1 MGENLIN
8 TSRQSSL
15 YGENSTLTG
24 GNVSK
29 EELNHLINTQSD
41 KIQARNNKQQELDR
55 TATNISTNQLDQDTI
70 RRRIELLK
78 EANREATRKADQL
91 QALNNQKSTKEQELN
106 ALRQALES
114 AKANATNQTTH
125 TDRTVWSNFE
135 NQLRTLNWDKLTETN
150 GVDQLANEL
159 KSKVENDFPTITKY
173 DVEKYKPLINGY
185 VNSKALYGKNLED
198 FQAKIRRNID
208 GNGDFD
214 KNYLNTLTSASDS
227 DFKKLISRLDDFYKT
242 DNTKPYEYKKEEGSR
257 GFISNNDTNN
267 YKPSELLTRYGY
279 FFDGDEKIRDSFNFF
294 YLINDKNNRKL
305 ILDKELDSKHLEKN
319 EANYRRLIQD
329 KYSMLIGS
337 NEFQELKQLLDKHS
351 ITNNQSIS
359 IPIDIDNQYGYADT
373 HNININNTYSLSNF
387 RNIQNDPFMNEL
399 VTYLNK
405 KQLER
410 GVNMR
415 NLQDGLTE
423 KYFIRNQEVKD
434 FLQEY
439 GIEVCENCPA
449 FATNSVTGSKTIK
462 TYNIDLYTNKDTFAY
477 NPATTKI
484 ISVLKMPNLI
494 NKEDIMSFGQLSFEL
509 FKKDHNSL
517 VMSLES
523 FRGKSEIKASDVNS
537 LRQASELI
545 DRVYSKIDWN
555 APDSAWTINKS
566 EFKAKFDNLRE
577 IYQKVK
583 DYVQSYDDVLADPDN
598 SHKKSIMLSKYNDVL
613 NISERSIYD
622 QDLSSIS
629 FSDKAKEIIA
639 KFDKIAN
646 QANDDAI
653 NELKTWGNGI
663 TLFDKHNE
671 IARDVISQANEL
683 INKIQSKEHE
693 IAEKQ
698 AELNTINASISN
710 NALTEEERN
719 ANTLREEKERE
730 LAEKQREK
738 EQLEQEKATKER
750 ELEELN
756 RAIQNGNLTNKGL
769 QNIGIG
775 YHNFNSGAKAIT
787 IGNENTVLAD
797 GAVGI
802 GNNNSLSK
810 EATNTFV
817 LGSNVTTNIPNSV
830 ALGKDTTLSAPIATP
845 SHTIAGTQYNFAG
858 IAPVG
863 TVSIGAEGKERTLTH
878 LAAGRISNTSTDG
891 INGSQLN
898 AVIETLNSLNTEL
911 TTLKN
916 APKVKAPVIKA
927 GDGLSLSEGED
938 GSITLSNALSFTS
951 GNGMNINKEG
961 NNITITNTKP
971 FEEADKEKL
980 NSASTN
986 ATSALEKAN
995 ANEGAINTA
1004 NGKIAVN
1011 EGKITTQEGKVND
1024 LTSRVTANEGN
1035 ITTLTS
1041 KVTTVTNTA
1050 NEALG
1055 KANTAVQP
1063 DKLKAG
1069 DGISVVKAE
1078 NGDITITNTKS
1089 FNNDDKEKLNTAFDK
1104 SSTAVQPDSLEAGNG
1119 ISISKADGKITITN
1133 TQPLTTEDK
1142 AKYDNA
1148 STKAENAIQLDKL
1161 KAGNGISVNKAE
1173 NGEITIT
1180 NTKAFEDADKEKL
1193 NTASTTANNA
1203 LEKANANEGK
1213 IDGLTGKLNTV
1224 TETANNAQSTAN
1236 SALEKAS
1243 ANEDA
1248 INTANSKI
1256 AVNEGKITAQEGKIN
1271 DLTSRVTANEG
1282 NITTLTGKV
1291 TTVTDVA
1298 NEALSKANTN
1308 AETIANVSGVANE
1321 ALGKANTA
1329 VQPDKLKAGDGISVN
1344 QSENGEITITNTRE
1358 SGNGLDDLTI
1368 EGKDNITVN
1377 KDGNKYVIGN
1387 KATPSTGNTSP
1398 KLAVAGDK
1406 NIDATVD
1413 ENNNV
1418 SLKLKDN
1425 LDVQNVKARTI
1436 NSKNVVTDNL
1446 NTDNLNAKHVNAEKL
1461 IIGGNELGTK
1471 GLSVGDININEN
1483 GIDAGNKPINN
1494 VADGEISPNS
1504 QQAINGRQFYP
1515 IVNQLDIQRQ
1525 HIQNLDDRVG
1535 RVEQGLHKQNTLRKA
1550 GNASAMAT
1558 AGLLQPHKNGQS
1570 GITAAVGQYQGQT
1583 AVAVGYSALS
1593 DNGKYGVKFSLNTN
1607 TQKEMGGS
1615 AGVGYFW

>member
-24 GNVSK
+24 DNISK
-29 EELNHLINTQSD
+29 EELNHLINTQAD
-41 KIQARNNKQQELDR
+41 KIQARNNKQQEIDR
-55 TATNISTNQLDQDTI
+55 TTTNISTNQLDQGAI

-78 EANREATRKADQL
+78 EANREATRKVDQL
-91 QALNNQKSTKEQELN
+91 QELNNQKSTKEHELET
-106 ALRQALES
+106 LRQALES
-114 AKANATNQTTH
+114 AKAEATNQSTH

-135 NQLRTLNWDKLTETN
+135 NQLRSLNWDKLTETN

-159 KSKVENDFPTITKY
+159 KTKVENDFPTITKY

-185 VNSKALYGKNLED
+185 VNSKGVFGKNRDIVEYEISGFFPRERGYED
-198 FQAKIRRNID
+198 KIN
-208 GNGDFD
+208 N
-214 KNYLNTLTSASDS
+214 LMNTLINETNHQNKLIHTVNDIQPTKYLKSPITNQESIQRYLTYNQFLKNDDVKEFIGEYTESNDYGYGYEEVYSFPNTASEHYSHNMDNGIYGNQGLLMDSYHPLIQDVTLNVESLISTPMLKNKKEIYSFINHVNTVLRFSLS
-227 DFKKLISRLDDFYKT
+227 DFKNKEVISPADIAQLDNAFNAFKNLKNEINWDAEQSSWTIDK
-242 DNTKPYEYKKEEGSR
+242 NEYK
-257 GFISNNDTNN
+257 
-267 YKPSELLTRYGY
+267 
-279 FFDGDEKIRDSFNFF
+279 
-294 YLINDKNNRKL
+294 
-305 ILDKELDSKHLEKN
+305 
-319 EANYRRLIQD
+319 
-329 KYSMLIGS
+329 
-337 NEFQELKQLLDKHS
+337 
-351 ITNNQSIS
+351 
-359 IPIDIDNQYGYADT
+359 
-373 HNININNTYSLSNF
+373 
-387 RNIQNDPFMNEL
+387 
-399 VTYLNK
+399 
-405 KQLER
+405 
-410 GVNMR
+410 
-415 NLQDGLTE
+415 
-423 KYFIRNQEVKD
+423 
-434 FLQEY
+434 
-439 GIEVCENCPA
+439 
-449 FATNSVTGSKTIK
+449 
-462 TYNIDLYTNKDTFAY
+462 
-477 NPATTKI
+477 
-484 ISVLKMPNLI
+484 
-494 NKEDIMSFGQLSFEL
+494 
-509 FKKDHNSL
+509 
-517 VMSLES
+517 
-523 FRGKSEIKASDVNS
+523 
-537 LRQASELI
+537 
-545 DRVYSKIDWN
+545 SKIDN
-555 APDSAWTINKS
+555 LEP
-566 EFKAKFDNLRE
+566 FFAK
-577 IYQKVK
+577 IK
-583 DYVQSYDDVLADPDN
+583 DYIDSYNANLNDPSNNQKKAD
-598 SHKKSIMLSKYNDVL
+598 MLKKYNTLL
-613 NISERSIYD
+613 NED
-622 QDLSSIS
+622 NNL
-629 FSDKAKEIIA
+629 
-639 KFDKIAN
+639 IAN
-646 QANDDAI
+646 QKLTEANLSQKGQ
-653 NELKTWGNGI
+653 ELLEKFNRI
-663 TLFDKHNE
+663 ASESNDKAVAEMNDMIDKLKLFDRNHQIVREVNE
-671 IARDVISQANEL
+671 KLTEL
-683 INKIQSKEHE
+683 TNKIQSKERE

-698 AELNTINASISN
+698 AELNTINTSISN

-756 RAIQNGNLTNKGL
+756 RAIQSGNLTNKGL

-775 YHNFNSGAKAIT
+775 YNNFNSGAKAIT

-797 GAVGI
+797 GAVAI
-802 GNNNSLSK
+802 GNNNNLSK

-863 TVSIGAEGKERTLTH
+863 TVSIGAEGKERTLTN

-898 AVIETLNSLNTEL
+898 AVIETLNGLSTEL

-916 APKVKAPVIKA
+916 APKTKAPVIKA
-927 GDGLSLSEGED
+927 GDGLSLTEGDD
-938 GSITLSNALSFTS
+938 GSITLSNALTFNS
-951 GNGMNINKEG
+951 GDGINVNKEG
-961 NNITITNTKP
+961 NNITITNTQP
-971 FEEADKEKL
+971 LSAEDKTKYDT
-980 NSASTN
+980 ASTN
-986 ATSALEKAN
+986 ASSALEKAN
-995 ANEGAINTA
+995 ANEG
-1004 NGKIAVN
+1004 KI
-1011 EGKITTQEGKVND
+1011 ND
-1024 LTSRVTANEGN
+1024 LTSRVTVNDGN
-1035 ITTLTS
+1035 ITALTG

-1069 DGISVVKAE
+1069 DGISVVKGE

-1104 SSTAVQPDSLEAGNG
+1104 SSTAVQSDSLEAGNG

-1142 AKYDNA
+1142 TKYDNA

-1180 NTKAFEDADKEKL
+1180 NTKAFEDADKERL
-1193 NTASTTANNA
+1193 NTALTTANNA

-1213 IDGLTGKLNTV
+1213 IDGLTGKINAV

-1236 SALEKAS
+1236 SALEKAN
-1243 ANEDA
+1243 ANEGA
-1248 INTANSKI
+1248 INIANGKITA
-1256 AVNEGKITAQEGKIN
+1256 NEGKITTQEGKIN

-1282 NITTLTGKV
+1282 NISTLTGKV
-1291 TTVTDVA
+1291 TTVTNTA
-1298 NEALSKANTN
+1298 NEALGKANTN
-1308 AETIANVSGVANE
+1308 TETINNVSGVANE

-1329 VQPDKLKAGDGISVN
+1329 VQPDKLKAGDGISVD
-1344 QSENGEITITNTRE
+1344 QAENGEITITNTRE
-1358 SGNGLDDLTI
+1358 SGNGLADLTI

-1377 KDGNKYVIGN
+1377 KDGNKYVIGS
-1387 KATPSTGNTSP
+1387 KALPSTGNTLP

-1406 NIDATVD
+1406 NIDATID
-1413 ENNNV
+1413 DNNNV

-1425 LDVQNVKARTI
+1425 LDVQNVQARTI

-1446 NTDNLNAKHVNAEKL
+1446 NTGNLNAKNVNAEKL

-1471 GLSVGDININEN
+1471 GLTVGDININEN

-1504 QQAINGRQFYP
+1504 QQAINGRQLYP

-1558 AGLLQPHKNGQS
+1558 AGLLQPHKSGQS
-1570 GITAAVGQYQGQT
+1570 GITAAIGQYQGQT
-1583 AVAVGYSALS
+1583 AVAIGYSALS

>member
-8 TSRQSSL
+8 TSHQSSL

-24 GNVSK
+24 NNITK
-29 EELNHLINTQSD
+29 EELNNLISTQSD

-91 QALNNQKSTKEQELN
+91 QTLNNQKSTKEHELE

-114 AKANATNQTTH
+114 AKADATNQTTH

-135 NQLRTLNWDKLTETN
+135 NQLRTLNWDKLTESN

-159 KSKVENDFPTITKY
+159 KAKVENDFPTITKY

-185 VNSKALYGKNLED
+185 VNSKGIFGKNKDIVEYEISGFYPRERGYESQISNLM
-198 FQAKIRRNID
+198 
-208 GNGDFD
+208 
-214 KNYLNTLTSASDS
+214 NTLINETNHQTKIIHTVNDIQPAKYLKNPITNQESIQRYLTYNQFLKNNDVKEFIEEYTESNNYGYRYEENYSFSGIANEYYNHNMDNGIYGDQSLLRDSYNPLIKDVTLNVESLISTPMLKNKKEIYSFINHVNGVLRFSLS
-227 DFKKLISRLDDFYKT
+227 DFKNKEVISPADIAQLNNVFNSFKDLKNEINWDADQSMWTIDK
-242 DNTKPYEYKKEEGSR
+242 NEYK
-257 GFISNNDTNN
+257 
-267 YKPSELLTRYGY
+267 
-279 FFDGDEKIRDSFNFF
+279 
-294 YLINDKNNRKL
+294 
-305 ILDKELDSKHLEKN
+305 
-319 EANYRRLIQD
+319 
-329 KYSMLIGS
+329 
-337 NEFQELKQLLDKHS
+337 
-351 ITNNQSIS
+351 
-359 IPIDIDNQYGYADT
+359 
-373 HNININNTYSLSNF
+373 
-387 RNIQNDPFMNEL
+387 
-399 VTYLNK
+399 
-405 KQLER
+405 
-410 GVNMR
+410 
-415 NLQDGLTE
+415 
-423 KYFIRNQEVKD
+423 
-434 FLQEY
+434 
-439 GIEVCENCPA
+439 
-449 FATNSVTGSKTIK
+449 
-462 TYNIDLYTNKDTFAY
+462 
-477 NPATTKI
+477 
-484 ISVLKMPNLI
+484 
-494 NKEDIMSFGQLSFEL
+494 
-509 FKKDHNSL
+509 
-517 VMSLES
+517 
-523 FRGKSEIKASDVNS
+523 
-537 LRQASELI
+537 
-545 DRVYSKIDWN
+545 SKIDN
-555 APDSAWTINKS
+555 LEP
-566 EFKAKFDNLRE
+566 FFAK
-577 IYQKVK
+577 IK
-583 DYVQSYDDVLADPDN
+583 DYIDSYNANLNDPSNNQKKAD
-598 SHKKSIMLSKYNDVL
+598 MLKKYNTLINEDN
-613 NISERSIYD
+613 NI
-622 QDLSSIS
+622 
-629 FSDKAKEIIA
+629 
-639 KFDKIAN
+639 IAN
-646 QANDDAI
+646 QKLREANLSQKGQ
-653 NELKTWGNGI
+653 ELLEKFNRI
-663 TLFDKHNE
+663 ASESNDKAVAEMNDMIDKLKLFDRNHQIVREVNE
-671 IARDVISQANEL
+671 KLAEL
-683 INKIQSKEHE
+683 TNNIQSKERE

-698 AELNTINASISN
+698 AELNNINTSISN
-710 NALTEEERN
+710 NALTEDERN

-769 QNIGIG
+769 QNIGVG

-797 GAVGI
+797 GAVAI
-802 GNNNSLSK
+802 GNNNNLSK
-810 EATNTFV
+810 EAINTFI

-830 ALGKDTTLSAPIATP
+830 ALGKDTTLSTPIATP

-863 TVSIGAEGKERTLTH
+863 TVSIGAEGKERTLTN

-898 AVIETLNSLNTEL
+898 TVIETLNGLSTEL

-916 APKVKAPVIKA
+916 APKVKVPVIKA
-927 GDGLSLSEGED
+927 GDGLSLTEGDD
-938 GSITLSNALSFTS
+938 GSITLSNALIFNS
-951 GNGMNINKEG
+951 GNGMAVNKEG

-971 FEEADKEKL
+971 FEGADKEKL
-980 NSASTN
+980 NTASTN
-986 ATSALEKAN
+986 ANSALEKAN
-995 ANEGAINTA
+995 TNEGAINTA

-1035 ITTLTS
+1035 ITTLTG

-1055 KANTAVQP
+1055 KANTAVQL

-1069 DGISVVKAE
+1069 DGISVSKAD

-1173 NGEITIT
+1173 NGDITIT

-1203 LEKANANEGK
+1203 
-1213 IDGLTGKLNTV
+1213 
-1224 TETANNAQSTAN
+1224 QSTAN
-1236 SALEKAS
+1236 SALEKAN
-1243 ANEDA
+1243 ANEGA
-1248 INTANSKI
+1248 INTANGKI
-1256 AVNEGKITAQEGKIN
+1256 TANEGKIATQEGKIN

-1282 NITTLTGKV
+1282 NITTLTGKM
-1291 TTVTDVA
+1291 TTVTNTA
-1298 NEALSKANTN
+1298 NEALGKANTN
-1308 AETIANVSGVANE
+1308 AETINNVSGVANE

-1344 QSENGEITITNTRE
+1344 QAENGEITITNTRE
-1358 SGNGLDDLTI
+1358 SGNGLADLTI

-1377 KDGNKYVIGN
+1377 KDGNKYVIGS
-1387 KATPSTGNTSP
+1387 KALPSTGNTSP

-1413 ENNNV
+1413 DHNNV

-1425 LDVQNVKARTI
+1425 LDVQNVQARTI

-1446 NTDNLNAKHVNAEKL
+1446 NTGNLNAKNVNAEKL

-1471 GLSVGDININEN
+1471 GLTVGDININEN

-1504 QQAINGRQFYP
+1504 KQAINGRQLYP

-1570 GITAAVGQYQGQT
+1570 GITAAIGQYQGQT

-1593 DNGKYGVKFSLNTN
+1593 DNGKYGVKFSINTN

>member
-1 MGENLIN
+1 MSKSTHSFKLHKLAFFTLTYFGVVGGGVAFSAQVATGVNNTITGENSTTMGENLIN

-24 GNVSK
+24 DNISK
-29 EELNHLINTQSD
+29 EEFNHLINTQAD

-91 QALNNQKSTKEQELN
+91 QALNNQKSTKEHELE

-114 AKANATNQTTH
+114 AKAESTNQTTH

-135 NQLRTLNWDKLTETN
+135 NQLRTLNWDKLTESN

-159 KSKVENDFPTITKY
+159 KAKVENDFPTITKY

-198 FQAKIRRNID
+198 FQSKIRKNID
-208 GNGDFD
+208 GNGDAD
-214 KNYLNTLTSASDS
+214 KNYLNTLASASDS

-242 DNTKPYEYKKEEGSR
+242 DNAKPYEYKKEEGSR

-267 YKPSELLTRYGY
+267 YKPSELLTKYGY
-279 FFDGDEKIRDSFNFF
+279 FFDGNEKVRDSFNFF
-294 YLINDKNNRKL
+294 YLINDKNNRKS

-319 EANYRRLIQD
+319 EENYRRLIQD

-337 NEFQELKQLLDKHS
+337 NEFQELKRLLDKHN

-359 IPIDIDNQYGYADT
+359 IPVDIDNQYGYADT

-399 VTYLNK
+399 LTYLNK

-449 FATNSVTGSKTIK
+449 FATNGVTGSKTIK
-462 TYNIDLYTNKDTFAY
+462 TYNIDLYTNKDTFIY

-509 FKKDHNSL
+509 FKKNHNSL

-555 APDSAWTINKS
+555 APDSEWTINKS

-583 DYVQSYDDVLADPDN
+583 DYVQSYDDVLSDPDN

-653 NELKTWGNGI
+653 NELKTWDNGI

-671 IARDVISQANEL
+671 ITRDVISQANDL
-683 INKIQSKEHE
+683 INKIQSKERE
-693 IAEKQ
+693 INEKQ
-698 AELNTINASISN
+698 AELNTINTSISN

-769 QNIGIG
+769 QNIGVG

-797 GAVGI
+797 GAVAI
-802 GNNNSLSK
+802 GNNNNLSK

-858 IAPVG
+858 ITPVG
-863 TVSIGAEGKERTLTH
+863 TVSIGVEGKERTLTH
-878 LAAGRISNTSTDG
+878 LAAGRISSTSTDG

-898 AVIETLNSLNTEL
+898 AVIETLNSINTDL

-916 APKVKAPVIKA
+916 APKGGKTVIKA
-927 GDGLSLSEGED
+927 GDGLSVTEGED
-938 GSITLSNALSFTS
+938 GSITLSNALTFAN
-951 GNGMNINKEG
+951 GNGINLNKEG
-961 NNITITNTKP
+961 NNITITSTKP
-971 FEEADKEKL
+971 FEDADKEKL
-980 NSASTN
+980 NTASTN
-986 ATSALEKAN
+986 ANSALEKAK
-995 ANEGAINTA
+995 ANEGAITTA
-1004 NGKIAVN
+1004 NGKI
-1011 EGKITTQEGKVND
+1011 
-1024 LTSRVTANEGN
+1024 TANEGN
-1035 ITTLTS
+1035 ITTLTG
-1041 KVTTVTNTA
+1041 KVETVINTA

-1069 DGISVVKAE
+1069 DGISV
-1078 NGDITITNTKS
+1078 
-1089 FNNDDKEKLNTAFDK
+1089 
-1104 SSTAVQPDSLEAGNG
+1104 
-1119 ISISKADGKITITN
+1119 
-1133 TQPLTTEDK
+1133 
-1142 AKYDNA
+1142 
-1148 STKAENAIQLDKL
+1148 
-1161 KAGNGISVNKAE
+1161 NKAE

-1180 NTKAFEDADKEKL
+1180 NTKTFEDADKEKL
-1193 NTASTTANNA
+1193 NTASTNANSS
-1203 LEKANANEGK
+1203 LEKANGNEGK
-1213 IDGLTGKLNTV
+1213 ING
-1224 TETANNAQSTAN
+1224 
-1236 SALEKAS
+1236 
-1243 ANEDA
+1243 
-1248 INTANSKI
+1248 
-1256 AVNEGKITAQEGKIN
+1256 
-1271 DLTSRVTANEG
+1271 LTSRVGANEG

-1291 TTVTDVA
+1291 ETVT
-1298 NEALSKANTN
+1298 NT
-1308 AETIANVSGVANE
+1308 ANE

-1329 VQPDKLKAGDGISVN
+1329 VQPDSLEVGNGISIVKAD
-1344 QSENGEITITNTRE
+1344 GKITITNTQPLSTEDKTKYDDASAKAETAVQPDKIKSGDGISISKAENGDITIVNTRE
-1358 SGNGLDDLTI
+1358 GGNGLADLTI

-1387 KATPSTGNTSP
+1387 KVTPSTGNTSP

-1406 NIDATVD
+1406 NISAVIDD
-1413 ENNNV
+1413 SNNV
-1418 SLKLKDN
+1418 SLKLKDD

-1436 NSKNVVTDNL
+1436 NSTNVVTDNL

-1471 GLSVGDININEN
+1471 GLTVGDININEN

-1494 VADGEISPNS
+1494 VGDGEISPNS
-1504 QQAINGRQFYP
+1504 QQAINGRQLYP

-1558 AGLLQPHKNGQS
+1558 AGLLQPHKSGQS
-1570 GITAAVGQYQGQT
+1570 GITAAIGQYQGQT